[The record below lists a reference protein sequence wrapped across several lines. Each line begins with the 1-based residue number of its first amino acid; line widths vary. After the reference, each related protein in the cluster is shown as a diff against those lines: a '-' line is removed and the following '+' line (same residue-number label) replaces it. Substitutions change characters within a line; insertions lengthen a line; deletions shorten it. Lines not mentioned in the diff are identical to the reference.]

1 MKTKS
6 FCTLAFFSAHFNV
19 PAEKLSWCLIKDVT
33 AGKTLYH
40 AGVAIPGS
48 NLAIDI
54 CRGQFVSKF
63 NLKDNKVEFLEA
75 TAKWLK
81 NEKMLCFSPADKSAD
96 ELVLTE
102 KDLEAVYQYRWYT
115 PDLEKKLIL

>member
-1 MKTKS
+1 MEKNS
-6 FCTLAFFSAHFNV
+6 FCTLMFFSAHFNV
-19 PAEKLSWCLIKDVT
+19 PVEKLSWCLIKDVT
-33 AGKTLYH
+33 AGKTLYY
-40 AGVAIPGS
+40 AGISISDS

-63 NLKDNKVEFLEA
+63 NLKDNKVEFSKA

-81 NEKMLCFSPADKSAD
+81 NEKMLCISPADESAD

-115 PDLEKKLIL
+115 PNLEKKLIL

>member
-1 MKTKS
+1 MKTKD
-6 FCTLAFFSAHFNV
+6 FCSLEFFAAHFNV
-19 PAEKLSWCLIKDVT
+19 PVEKLSWCLIKDVT

-40 AGVAIPGS
+40 AGISVLGS

-54 CRGQFVSKF
+54 CRGQFISKF

-81 NEKMLCFSPADKSAD
+81 NEKMLCISPADESAD

-102 KDLEAVYQYRWYT
+102 RDLEAVYQYRWY
-115 PDLEKKLIL
+115 DSNLEKKLIL